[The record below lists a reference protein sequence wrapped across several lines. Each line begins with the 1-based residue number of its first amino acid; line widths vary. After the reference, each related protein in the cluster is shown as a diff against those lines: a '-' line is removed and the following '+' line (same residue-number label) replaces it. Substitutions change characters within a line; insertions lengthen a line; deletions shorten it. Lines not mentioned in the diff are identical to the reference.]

1 MAAADAGDRIVVD
14 DLDTRVM
21 QAVEQLLV
29 PCHEECGMR
38 LARRGV
44 LVLDSNVQL
53 LRADPE
59 PDTAARAKGRRLLDL
74 VQSEQPAE
82 EAPGLVLAAGRRREL
97 DVIDGVEHAARGYA
111 SGYTPRGMAG
121 TSPAS

>member
-59 PDTAARAKGRRLLDL
+59 PDTAARAKAAGFSISSSPSSPPKKRRA
-74 VQSEQPAE
+74 SSSQPA
-82 EAPGLVLAAGRRREL
+82 GAA
-97 DVIDGVEHAARGYA
+97 
-111 SGYTPRGMAG
+111 SWT
-121 TSPAS
+121 